1 MNNIIAV
8 ASRHWRQLKTFVYLV
23 GRRYVGDRCTRHA
36 AGLSFT
42 TLLALVPLTAV
53 MVSSLSMFPVFESW
67 SKELEEFIYR
77 NFVPTAGDVIQH
89 HLQQFSEQAGK
100 LTAVGLIFVLVTA
113 LMLLVSIEESF
124 NDIWQVDRGRP
135 IGQRVLSYWAMLTLG
150 PLLLGG
156 SLSLT
161 SYVVS
166 LAGQT
171 NGIVIYPVKHFVLV
185 WLPVVLEALAFTL
198 LYLIL
203 PNCTV
208 KLRHALIG
216 GAIAAIL
223 FEITKGGFTWF
234 VVNVASYEVV
244 YGTLATI
251 PIFLIWI
258 YLSWLVVLIGA
269 VVVAL
274 LPDRDKVTIAELAD

>member
-1 MNNIIAV
+1 MDSFSTVI
-8 ASRHWRQLKTFVYLV
+8 SQRWRQFKVFTYLV

-36 AGLSFT
+36 AGLSYT

-53 MVSSLSMFPVFESW
+53 IFSSLSMFPVFESW
-67 SKELEEFIYR
+67 SKDLEDFIYR
-77 NFVPTAGDVIQH
+77 NFVPTAGDVVQQY
-89 HLQQFSEQAGK
+89 LQQFSEQAGK
-100 LTAVGLIFVLVTA
+100 LTAVGLIFIVVTA
-113 LMLLVSIEESF
+113 LMLLVTIEESF
-124 NDIWQVDRGRP
+124 NDIWQLERGRP
-135 IGQRVLSYWAMLTLG
+135 MGQRILSYWAMLTLG
-150 PLLLGG
+150 PLLLGA

-161 SYVVS
+161 SYLVS

-171 NGIVIYPVKHFVLV
+171 GEVVIGPFKHFVLA

-198 LYLIL
+198 LYLIM
-203 PNCTV
+203 PHCTV
-208 KLRHALIG
+208 RLRHALIG
-216 GAIAAIL
+216 GIVAAIL
-223 FEITKGGFTWF
+223 FEITKSAFTWF
-234 VVNVASYEVV
+234 IVNVASYEIV

-274 LPDRDKVTIAELAD
+274 LPDQDRLTTASLV